1 MRLIRMIPFLD
12 LKAINMQYRDQ
23 MITACTRVIDSG
35 WYICGKELEE
45 FEHNFAN
52 YCGTRYAI
60 GVANGLDALILTLRA
75 WKELGKLHEGDE
87 VIVPSNT
94 YIASI
99 LAISQNNLKPVLV
112 EPDITTFNIDTKK
125 IETAITPKT
134 KVILPVHLYGQLAA
148 MPEIMTIAKK
158 YNLLVLEDSA
168 QSHGAEI
175 NGQKAGNWGNAAG
188 FSFYPGKN
196 LGALGDGGA
205 ITTNDAELAQMLKA
219 IRNYGSHEKY
229 KNLVPGVNS
238 RLDEIQAAILNVKLK
253 FLDQENQ
260 HRRHIADLYL
270 KEIQNTAIE
279 LPCKNI
285 NTETYAQ
292 HVWHLFVIRTKYRE
306 KLQQYLAENG
316 VQTLIHYPIP
326 PHKQQAYQEWN
337 GLSFPVSEQIHA
349 EVLSLPIGPTLSMD
363 EAKQVVQLC
372 NGFQA

>member
-1 MRLIRMIPFLD
+1 
-12 LKAINMQYRDQ
+12 
-23 MITACTRVIDSG
+23 
-35 WYICGKELEE
+35 
-45 FEHNFAN
+45 
-52 YCGTRYAI
+52 
-60 GVANGLDALILTLRA
+60 
-75 WKELGKLHEGDE
+75 
-87 VIVPSNT
+87 
-94 YIASI
+94 
-99 LAISQNNLKPVLV
+99 
-112 EPDITTFNIDTKK
+112 
-125 IETAITPKT
+125 
-134 KVILPVHLYGQLAA
+134 

-270 KEIQNTAIE
+270 KEIHNPAIE

-285 NTETYAQ
+285 DTETYAQ

-326 PHKQQAYQEWN
+326 PHQQQAYQEWN